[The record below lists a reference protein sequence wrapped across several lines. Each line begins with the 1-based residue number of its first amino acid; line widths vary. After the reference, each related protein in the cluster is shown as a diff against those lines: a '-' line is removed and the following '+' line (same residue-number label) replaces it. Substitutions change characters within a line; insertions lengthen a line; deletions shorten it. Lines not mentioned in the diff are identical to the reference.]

1 MNIRRGLF
9 TLFFICGLLLI
20 IFTSFGQQKHISLK
34 VYLILIIIARLLKTI
49 VYLKRIRIKLS
60 NLLKKKNIIWYLMKK
75 LKLMKQSYIYIKVV
89 IADSLRISEWKSI
102 APQGNGLSGYFQ
114 KKMCMNIKMKK
125 ILLKSYFLMQREIF
139 KQ

>member
-34 VYLILIIIARLLKTI
+34 VYLILNNHSQVIKNDSLFESGL
-49 VYLKRIRIKLS
+49 RIKLS
-60 NLLKKKNIIWYLMKK
+60 NLLKKKNIMLVPNEETETYE
-75 LKLMKQSYIYIKVV
+75 QSYIYIKVV

-102 APQGNGLSGYFQ
+102 APQGNGTIRVLPKENVYEYKDEKDII
-114 KKMCMNIKMKK
+114 KKVI
-125 ILLKSYFLMQREIF
+125 SYAKRNL
-139 KQ
+139 

>member
-34 VYLILIIIARLLKTI
+34 VYLILNNHSQVIKNDSLFESGL
-49 VYLKRIRIKLS
+49 RIKLS
-60 NLLKKKNIIWYLMKK
+60 NLLKKKNIMLVPNEETETYEQL
-75 LKLMKQSYIYIKVV
+75 YIYIKVV

-102 APQGNGLSGYFQ
+102 APQGNGTIRVLPKENVYEYKDEKDII
-114 KKMCMNIKMKK
+114 KKVI
-125 ILLKSYFLMQREIF
+125 SYAKRNL
-139 KQ
+139 

>member
-34 VYLILIIIARLLKTI
+34 VYLILNNHRQVIKNDSLFESGL
-49 VYLKRIRIKLS
+49 RIKLS
-60 NLLKKKNIIWYLMKK
+60 NLLKKKNIMLVPNEETETYE
-75 LKLMKQSYIYIKVV
+75 QSYIYIKVV

-102 APQGNGLSGYFQ
+102 APQGNGTIRVLPKENVYEYKDEKDII
-114 KKMCMNIKMKK
+114 KKVI
-125 ILLKSYFLMQREIF
+125 SYAKRNL
-139 KQ
+139 